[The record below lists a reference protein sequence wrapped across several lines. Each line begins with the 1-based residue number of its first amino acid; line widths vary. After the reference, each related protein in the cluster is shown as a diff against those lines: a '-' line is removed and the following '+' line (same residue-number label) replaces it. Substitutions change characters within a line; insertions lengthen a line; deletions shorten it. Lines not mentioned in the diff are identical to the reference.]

1 MQDDM
6 PVPRTLFGAW
16 AEMLQIRDKQRE
28 DPTYE
33 FDTPLPKSASDG
45 TDPAVANELS
55 ASIGDLAPAIF
66 A

>member
-1 MQDDM
+1 M

-16 AEMLQIRDKQRE
+16 AEMFYIRDKQRE

-33 FDTPLPKSASDG
+33 FDTPLPKTANDG
-45 TDPAVANELS
+45 VRPGVADELC
-55 ASIGDLAPAIF
+55 ASIGDLAPAAF